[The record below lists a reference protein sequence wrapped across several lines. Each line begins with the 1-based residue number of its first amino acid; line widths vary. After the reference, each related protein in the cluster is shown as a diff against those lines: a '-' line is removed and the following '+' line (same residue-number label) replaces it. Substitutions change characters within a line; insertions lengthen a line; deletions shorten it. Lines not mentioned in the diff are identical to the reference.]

1 MKIRGW
7 RLRAYCALPDL
18 KLSRLNQPGRP
29 GNTRPPP
36 FGGSYHVASL
46 EPPPASHAVTSGG
59 VAESYR
65 TTKSSQCDSLVPR
78 RVRPRV
84 RVGLARIM
92 HHAAH
97 FCTSAA
103 EARAADPIGS
113 ARGHSLCN

>member
-84 RVGLARIM
+84 RVGLDPPSW
-92 HHAAH
+92 
-97 FCTSAA
+97 TSV
-103 EARAADPIGS
+103 DPV
-113 ARGHSLCN
+113 APRRDMPRPWRDN

>member
-84 RVGLARIM
+84 RVRLDPSSW
-92 HHAAH
+92 
-97 FCTSAA
+97 TSV
-103 EARAADPIGS
+103 DPVAPRRDMPRPSTKTGRRS
-113 ARGHSLCN
+113 STA